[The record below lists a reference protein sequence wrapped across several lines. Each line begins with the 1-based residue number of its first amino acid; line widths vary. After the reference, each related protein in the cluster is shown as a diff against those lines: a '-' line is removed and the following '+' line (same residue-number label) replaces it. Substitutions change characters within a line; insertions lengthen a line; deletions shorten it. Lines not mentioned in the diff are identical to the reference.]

1 MQPFCSV
8 AFLKNLSNVNTYLSV
23 TTCYC
28 VFMFEY
34 NFNKD
39 LIKLLSL
46 VGLFVFLL
54 SGDVVSNID
63 KKTVPSNLKKITYS
77 FAPLVKQAAPA
88 VVNIFTRK
96 AVKRQIPPLFVD
108 PFFRKFFGQA
118 FPDMNRER
126 IERSLG
132 SGVIVKSDGF
142 IVTNYHV
149 IAGADAIKVVL
160 NDRREFSAVIIRE
173 DQRSDLA
180 VLKIEP
186 DENKFPYIEIGNS
199 DNIEVGDLV
208 IAIGNPFGVG
218 QTVTSGIVSGLART
232 KVGISDFNFF
242 IQTDAAINPGN
253 SGGALLSMDGKLA
266 GVNTAIFS
274 RSGGS
279 QGIGF
284 AVPGNMVRSVVFGA
298 DRTGKLQRP
307 WLGANIQSV
316 TQKIAQTIGLDRP
329 AGTLITE
336 LHHLGPAIRS
346 GLVVGDVVTRI
357 DGHKVYDTESLL
369 FRIATSRVG
378 EIAKLSVVRGKD
390 ILTLPLL
397 LESPPEI
404 PPRQETLLKGQQPVS
419 GVTVVNLSPAV
430 AEERGLNQFAT
441 GVIIIEVE
449 SRSPAARIGFRSGDI
464 ILQINST
471 RIVSVPDLVKS
482 TRSIPKTWHLV
493 INRKGQRLTMT
504 VSG

>member
-1 MQPFCSV
+1 
-8 AFLKNLSNVNTYLSV
+8 
-23 TTCYC
+23 
-28 VFMFEY
+28 
-34 NFNKD
+34 
-39 LIKLLSL
+39 
-46 VGLFVFLL
+46 
-54 SGDVVSNID
+54 
-63 KKTVPSNLKKITYS
+63 
-77 FAPLVKQAAPA
+77 
-88 VVNIFTRK
+88 
-96 AVKRQIPPLFVD
+96 
-108 PFFRKFFGQA
+108 
-118 FPDMNRER
+118 
-126 IERSLG
+126 
-132 SGVIVKSDGF
+132 
-142 IVTNYHV
+142 
-149 IAGADAIKVVL
+149 
-160 NDRREFSAVIIRE
+160 
-173 DQRSDLA
+173 
-180 VLKIEP
+180 
-186 DENKFPYIEIGNS
+186 
-199 DNIEVGDLV
+199 
-208 IAIGNPFGVG
+208 
-218 QTVTSGIVSGLART
+218 
-232 KVGISDFNFF
+232 
-242 IQTDAAINPGN
+242 
-253 SGGALLSMDGKLA
+253 
-266 GVNTAIFS
+266 
-274 RSGGS
+274 
-279 QGIGF
+279 
-284 AVPGNMVRSVVFGA
+284 MVRSVVFGA

>member
-1 MQPFCSV
+1 
-8 AFLKNLSNVNTYLSV
+8 
-23 TTCYC
+23 
-28 VFMFEY
+28 MFEY
-34 NFNKD
+34 N
-39 LIKLLSL
+39 LIKNAFKSLSL
-46 VGLFVFLL
+46 VSLLVFLF
-54 SGDVVSNID
+54 SGNLLGDID
-63 KKTVPSNLKKITYS
+63 KKVIPNNLNEITYS

-108 PFFRKFFGQA
+108 PFFRNFFGNS
-118 FPDMNRER
+118 FPNMNRER
-126 IERSLG
+126 VERSLG
-132 SGVIVKSDGF
+132 SGVIVKPDGY

-160 NDRREFSAVIIRE
+160 NDRREFPAVIVRE
-173 DQRSDLA
+173 DERSDLA
-180 VLKIEP
+180 VLKIKP
-186 DENKFPYIEIGNS
+186 DKNEFPYIDIGNS
-199 DNIEVGDLV
+199 DDIEVGDLV

-284 AVPGNMVRSVVFGA
+284 AVPGNMVRTVVFGA
-298 DRTGKLQRP
+298 ERAGKLQRP

-316 TQKIAQTIGLDRP
+316 TQEIAQAIGLDRP
-329 AGTLITE
+329 VGALITE
-336 LHHLGPAIRS
+336 LHPFGPAIRS
-346 GLVVGDVVTRI
+346 GLVVGDVISQI
-357 DGHKVYDTESLL
+357 DGHKIYDTESLL

-378 EIAKLSVVRGKD
+378 KKANLSVFRGSA
-390 ILTLPLL
+390 IVIVPLHL
-397 LESPPEI
+397 EI
-404 PPRQETLLKGQQPVS
+404 PPEVPAREETILRGVQPVA
-419 GVTVVNLSPAV
+419 GATVVNLSPAV
-430 AEERGLNQFAT
+430 AEERGLNQLST
-441 GVIIIEVE
+441 GVIIIGIENG
-449 SRSPAARIGFRSGDI
+449 SAAARIGFRSGDI
-464 ILQINST
+464 VLQINNT
-471 RIVSVPDLVKS
+471 RIESVSDLVKS
-482 TRSIPKTWHLV
+482 TGYNPKTWHLI
-493 INRKGQRLTMT
+493 INRNGQRLTMT